1 MQKINQAQPD
11 IGLSLTYCELLT
23 VNEEFQPHRVVL
35 LHLNLVD
42 QME

>member
-1 MQKINQAQPD
+1 MQKINQAQP
-11 IGLSLTYCELLT
+11 INGLSLIYYKLLT
-23 VNEEFQPHRVVL
+23 INEEFQPHRVGL